1 MQTRSLR
8 RLTGFDLK
16 LIALV
21 LMVLDHIHYF
31 FGFTGWIPEWFSML
45 GRLSAPLF
53 LFCVVEG
60 FTHTHDRRAYF
71 LRIYAISIA
80 MGLVELAF
88 HLVPALKRG
97 DGFIPMNAA
106 FQNFVVLIVIMQ
118 GFEWCRQRRFARGL
132 AAILLPL
139 VVLPLGATWLLNGS
153 PEAAKRCGLLVN
165 VLHFSILPLHT
176 FNTDGSTTQIL
187 LGLTLYL
194 LRDHRR
200 AQAAA
205 FFAVDILLNAVM
217 VLLVVPDATL
227 RFMLT
232 EAYEWMSAFA
242 AVPMLMYNGKRGR
255 GMKGLFYTFYP
266 AHVYGFYALSCL
278 LYGALKG

>member
-1 MQTRSLR
+1 MQTRSFR

-31 FGFTGWIPEWFSML
+31 FGFTGAIPEWFSML

-53 LFCVVEG
+53 LFGVVEG

-80 MGLVELAF
+80 MGLIELAF
-88 HLVPALKRG
+88 YLVPSLQRG

-139 VVLPLGATWLLNGS
+139 IVLPLGATWLLSRS
-153 PEAAKRCGLLVN
+153 PELARRWGLLVN
-165 VLHFSILPLHT
+165 VLHFSVLPLHT
-176 FNTDGSTTQIL
+176 FNSDGGTMEIL

-194 LRDHRR
+194 LRGRRR
-200 AQAAA
+200 AQAVA
-205 FFAVDILLNAVM
+205 FFAVDMLYCVAV
-217 VLLVVPDATL
+217 VLLVVPDVTP

-242 AVPMLMYNGKRGR
+242 AVPMLMYNGERGR

-278 LYGALKG
+278 LYGALRG